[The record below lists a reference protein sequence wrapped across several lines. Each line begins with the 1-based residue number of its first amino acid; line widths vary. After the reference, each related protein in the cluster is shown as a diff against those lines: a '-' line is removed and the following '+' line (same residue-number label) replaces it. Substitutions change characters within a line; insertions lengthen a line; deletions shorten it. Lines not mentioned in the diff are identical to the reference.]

1 MLPRGGDVWERGYC
15 QHGLGT
21 TETCRVPSFQ
31 VNL

>member
-1 MLPRGGDVWERGYC
+1 MLTRGGGGGERGYC

-21 TETCRVPSFQ
+21 TEPCQVPSFQ